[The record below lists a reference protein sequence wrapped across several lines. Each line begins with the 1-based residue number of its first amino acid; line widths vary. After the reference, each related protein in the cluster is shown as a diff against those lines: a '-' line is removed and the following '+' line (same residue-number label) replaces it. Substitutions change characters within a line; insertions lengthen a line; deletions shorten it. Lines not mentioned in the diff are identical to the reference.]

1 MQRKV
6 WTGQDVPDVHDELD
20 QSEAACRLLDLPLVA
35 VGELHV
41 HAVSA
46 EEGSAVHW
54 RVNVGRVRDGFTHQ
68 DSTGERRLS
77 EAAQPPRGTAVIH
90 F

>member
-1 MQRKV
+1 MCS
-6 WTGQDVPDVHDELD
+6 P
-20 QSEAACRLLDLPLVA
+20 LDLPLVT

-54 RVNVGRVRDGFTHQ
+54 RVDVGWVRDGFTHQ
-68 DSTGERRLS
+68 DSTGERRLP
-77 EAAQPPRGTAVIH
+77 EAAQPPRGTAVVH
-90 F
+90 FYLSGAV

>member
-1 MQRKV
+1 MRA
-6 WTGQDVPDVHDELD
+6 
-20 QSEAACRLLDLPLVA
+20 SLDLPLVT

-54 RVNVGRVRDGFTHQ
+54 RVDVGWVWDGFTHQ
-68 DSTGERRLS
+68 DSTGEKRLS
-77 EAAQPPRGTAVIH
+77 EAAQPPRGTAVAH